1 MGLQK
6 NIVYSAVLTCS
17 TYLVPLLVFPYI
29 SRVLGVDGIGA
40 VDFVDS
46 VINYCVLLSMMGMT
60 TLGVRE
66 IARNKSNPVLLQQA
80 FADLF
85 SLNLLSTLV
94 VLFVLALMIC
104 LVPQLWDKKEL
115 FCIGAIKLVANLF
128 WIEWFFKGIE
138 NFRYITI
145 RSVVL
150 RLLFICFVYLL
161 VHEEQDYGVYYF
173 LFVSLILG
181 NAIFNWN
188 FRKRYIGC
196 SLRHVDI
203 KRYAKPFFRLGGFA
217 VLSSVYT
224 QLITVWLGLQCGET
238 EVGYYTTS
246 TRLHQVIIALF
257 STLTSVIIPRMSV
270 LFKENRL
277 TDVRQMTEKAFQI
290 LFLFAFPVFSFME
303 FFASDLIS
311 LIAGP
316 GFEAAVFPM
325 RIVVFQVFIIG
336 TEQICILQ
344 ILIPMQKERE
354 ILRAAICG
362 VSVCLLG
369 GGLLIPQMHSMGAAL
384 TWFFSELAVMLVALH
399 YVKAFLGINF
409 PFAMFC
415 RYACISLPY
424 VLGAITIFV
433 ASESGIGRLVWAL
446 AFFLCYA
453 IVCEEYVLRI
463 HVLSTVWK
471 KMRKK

>member
-173 LFVSLILG
+173 LFVSLTLG

-277 TDVRQMTEKAFQI
+277 TDVRQLTEKAFQI
-290 LFLFAFPVFSFME
+290 LFLFCGQEERPCF
-303 FFASDLIS
+303 LI
-311 LIAGP
+311 
-316 GFEAAVFPM
+316 
-325 RIVVFQVFIIG
+325 R
-336 TEQICILQ
+336 
-344 ILIPMQKERE
+344 
-354 ILRAAICG
+354 
-362 VSVCLLG
+362 
-369 GGLLIPQMHSMGAAL
+369 
-384 TWFFSELAVMLVALH
+384 
-399 YVKAFLGINF
+399 
-409 PFAMFC
+409 
-415 RYACISLPY
+415 
-424 VLGAITIFV
+424 
-433 ASESGIGRLVWAL
+433 
-446 AFFLCYA
+446 
-453 IVCEEYVLRI
+453 
-463 HVLSTVWK
+463 
-471 KMRKK
+471 